1 MAMRLCGILS
11 NVCFIASGVVA
22 TFCSRM
28 IFPGFLQNAAA
39 RPVIAEVQTKGELV
53 PFENHASIYPNGSC
67 CGHGFSH
74 ASVPLA
80 QRDET
85 GATALHYA
93 TLGGHREI
101 VQLLLDNGAE
111 INKADGQ
118 FGATPTGWAIEYL
131 RERGG
136 FLAIELDDLAYAIEH
151 GDAKWVARFLKRFP
165 TLRQCID
172 TKGKPFRQL
181 AQESGN
187 LEIMALFRN
196 T

>member
-1 MAMRLCGILS
+1 MGDLTRLTKAVIQGDLRQVRTILDE
-11 NVCFIASGVVA
+11 N
-22 TFCSRM
+22 R
-28 IFPGFLQNAAA
+28 
-39 RPVIAEVQTKGELV
+39 ELV
-53 PFENHASIYPNGSC
+53 H
-67 CGHGFSH
+67 
-74 ASVPLA
+74 

-187 LEIMALFRN
+187 PEIMGSFSEYLIKS
-196 T
+196 